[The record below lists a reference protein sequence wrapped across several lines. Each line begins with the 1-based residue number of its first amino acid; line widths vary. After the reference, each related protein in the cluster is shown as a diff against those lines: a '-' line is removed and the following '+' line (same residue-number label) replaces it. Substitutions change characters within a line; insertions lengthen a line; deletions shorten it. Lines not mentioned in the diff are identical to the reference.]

1 MATASYWREYRYTKP
16 TYPNQV
22 PGIRYQNCC
31 WPEASISCVFSFHSK
46 WHVRRDRNRAHLS
59 RAVRSGAGGE
69 REGGR
74 ERDRNAVLHYT
85 AVLCFFAAVDALP
98 LLLLLHCCVLAVA
111 VNLPDIAISKLA
123 VLRRQS
129 KTVLTEYVL
138 VQPYHG

>member
-1 MATASYWREYRYTKP
+1 M
-16 TYPNQV
+16 
-22 PGIRYQNCC
+22 
-31 WPEASISCVFSFHSK
+31 
-46 WHVRRDRNRAHLS
+46 
-59 RAVRSGAGGE
+59 GGE

-74 ERDRNAVLHYT
+74 ERDRNAALHYT

-98 LLLLLHCCVLAVA
+98 LLLLLLHCCVLAVA

-129 KTVLTEYVL
+129 KAVLTEDVL